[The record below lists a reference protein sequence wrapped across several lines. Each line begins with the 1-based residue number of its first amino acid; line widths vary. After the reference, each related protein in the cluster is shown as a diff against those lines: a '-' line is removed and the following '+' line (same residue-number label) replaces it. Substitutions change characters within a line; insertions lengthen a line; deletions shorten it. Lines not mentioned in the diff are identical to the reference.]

1 LLVVGHAARFPLDRL
16 ALLPHGQLQQ
26 EKILEREPAMRRSP
40 AAVQVFE
47 VRIRSGE
54 MDGLDRIPELYEPPP
69 SHDLG
74 WQGVDSAVG
83 VLVYQSLHDGADPV
97 AKHHPRLGLP
107 TVIDGH
113 DAAHVDQV
121 VMAPGLSRTLQ
132 DLVCRLLLEKKKK
145 KLSPT
150 ITH

>member
-1 LLVVGHAARFPLDRL
+1 
-16 ALLPHGQLQQ
+16 
-26 EKILEREPAMRRSP
+26 MRRSP

-54 MDGLDRIPELYEPPP
+54 MDGLDRFPERYEPPP

-74 WQGVDSAVG
+74 WQGVNSAVG

-107 TVIDGH
+107 TVIDRH

-121 VMAPGLSRTLQ
+121 VMAPGLSLTLQ
-132 DLVCRLLLEKKKK
+132 DLEGRIFHLQLRPTPAPRLHQSVEHQLLADSEG
-145 KLSPT
+145 LC
-150 ITH
+150 